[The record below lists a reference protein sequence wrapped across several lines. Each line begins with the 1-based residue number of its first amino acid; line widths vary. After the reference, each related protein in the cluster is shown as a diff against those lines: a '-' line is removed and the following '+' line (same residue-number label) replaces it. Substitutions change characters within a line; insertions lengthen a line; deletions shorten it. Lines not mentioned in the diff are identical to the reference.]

1 MSYEWH
7 SHILALLVLFP
18 RSVKESWLLGWKQV
32 HACSQRDTA
41 SSKTVRE
48 ARDKRGE
55 VTALSRGDG
64 IGSPSSATF
73 LILPSLEW
81 VVCHHEL
88 QEKQC
93 NSSQLL
99 ARIPRWSMD
108 GNIHPSIMRCIAM
121 RHLSS
126 QLLSL
131 ARGVE
136 MWWWEQE
143 RPNLFFSGLFRQP
156 PLAMIWTSCCSVIW
170 WGISG
175 RHHVL
180 SSQWG
185 PKVVENSLSMFQ
197 SPVVAHSTSLCYGK
211 DMLQKPKVV
220 LGLIMAE

>member
-1 MSYEWH
+1 MLGGETSTFSYNENLSSPFPRATLVLKCTHYGTWCAMSYEWH

-55 VTALSRGDG
+55 VTALSRGYG

-88 QEKQC
+88 QEKRC

-108 GNIHPSIMRCIAM
+108 VNIHPSIMRCIAM
-121 RHLSS
+121 RDLSS

-136 MWWWEQE
+136 MW
-143 RPNLFFSGLFRQP
+143 
-156 PLAMIWTSCCSVIW
+156 C
-170 WGISG
+170 
-175 RHHVL
+175 
-180 SSQWG
+180 
-185 PKVVENSLSMFQ
+185 
-197 SPVVAHSTSLCYGK
+197 
-211 DMLQKPKVV
+211 
-220 LGLIMAE
+220 